1 VETTL
6 EARVDIFRAEL
17 LRSELEA
24 RAWNVQETARAL
36 GIARSH
42 VYKLI
47 ERYGLRRRG

>member
-24 RAWNVQETARAL
+24 RAWNVQETARA
-36 GIARSH
+36 GSRARTSTS
-42 VYKLI
+42 
-47 ERYGLRRRG
+47 